1 MLSPGME
8 KASKLAAQDEDRPP
22 AVDPGQTGLQP
33 APHRVFMDPE
43 QLRDLLHGVAP
54 VDLYAPRIRPLH
66 SANVRE
72 LSKTQN
78 REIDRPHAL
87 TELGFD
93 AGAEQSVLALVAGFS
108 LAVDRNIAG
117 RSDRTDLGELARQA
131 AAESLS
137 SFVGSGS
144 RSLFGNSAND
154 VQRELGRLATRGRF
168 AHLARDFYARVIHK
182 ILEYYISR
190 ELPNHI
196 GPDKSLQTIDRQ
208 IEFRGALER
217 YCREVALVVEAFA
230 GGWYSKTN
238 YQGTLNPA
246 TAQSFSDYALKK
258 LGDELRKRRA
268 SDA

>member
-1 MLSPGME
+1 VVKLLRAGGSIGD
-8 KASKLAAQDEDRPP
+8 LAAATTHAAES
-22 AVDPGQTGLQP
+22 
-33 APHRVFMDPE
+33 E
-43 QLRDLLHGVAP
+43 
-54 VDLYAPRIRPLH
+54 LH
-66 SANVRE
+66 SAKGDPALGYTVWLLTQLPLAARSGQFRE
-72 LSKTQN
+72 RL
-78 REIDRPHAL
+78 A
-87 TELGFD
+87 ELGFD

-137 SFVGSGS
+137 SIVGSGT
-144 RSLFGNSAND
+144 RSLFGTSADD
-154 VQRELGRLATRGRF
+154 VQRELGRLATRDRF
-168 AHLARDFYARVIHK
+168 AHLARDFYARVIQK

-217 YCREVALVVEAFA
+217 YCREVAQIVEAFA
-230 GGWYSKTN
+230 GGWYSKAN

-246 TAQSFSDYALKK
+246 TAQNFSDYALKK